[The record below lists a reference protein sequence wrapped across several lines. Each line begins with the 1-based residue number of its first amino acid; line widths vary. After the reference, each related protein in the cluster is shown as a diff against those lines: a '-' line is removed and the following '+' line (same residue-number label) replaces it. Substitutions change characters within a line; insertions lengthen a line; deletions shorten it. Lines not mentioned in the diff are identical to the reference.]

1 MTDEKES
8 NWKREYEQRLQD
20 LEKTARMLR
29 TDERRTFPRHD
40 LRLATNALVTGPPQT
55 FRICDISVGGV
66 SFLSSGKFEVGTNLW
81 VTAGNVVAVE
91 IKVVRIA
98 LEEGDS
104 NFMEYHYRVH
114 TRFVQEMDG
123 YMAFVLFWDRDK
135 DEGDPIDSTQ
145 E

>member
-1 MTDEKES
+1 MIDEKDS
-8 NWKREYEQRLQD
+8 DWKREYEQRLQD
-20 LEKTARMLR
+20 LEEQARMLR
-29 TDERRTFPRHD
+29 SDERRTFPRHE
-40 LRLATNALVTGPPQT
+40 LRLATNALVAGPPQT

-66 SFLSSGKFEVGTNLW
+66 SFLASENFKLGTNLW

-91 IKVVRIA
+91 IEVVRVE
-98 LEEGDS
+98 LEEADPS
-104 NFMEYHYRVH
+104 FMEYHYRVH

-135 DEGDPIDSTQ
+135 SDGDTIESTQ